1 MSTTA
6 AAPTP
11 APAETVTPFRLTAM
25 DRCDACQAQ
34 AYVEVSGPNLRSE
47 LLYCAHHFVKYE
59 QKLRATATSIHDE
72 RARLLEEQT
81 RVGIS
86 A

>member
-1 MSTTA
+1 MSVTA
-6 AAPTP
+6 ATP

-34 AYVEVSGPNLRSE
+34 AYVEVTGPTLSSE

-59 QKLRATATSIHDE
+59 QKLRAIATSIHDE
-72 RARLLEEQT
+72 RARLLEDQT